1 MTPATPPST
10 PERPLSATRLA
21 QYATVRG
28 RCERYL
34 RLALFPSEGAT
45 LMHRYGVTPEALS
58 PLLAEAGSVFEHAA
72 VAQLTTEATIID
84 LRHQSTQTYIDTI
97 RSQPV
102 GRALYYQATLT
113 GRIGAVACEGIADV
127 LDVVRRAD
135 QMLDI
140 TVIDIKAS
148 RRTSVSFCLQV
159 ALYARL
165 LKEALAH
172 AAVPVASV
180 HGAILAHG
188 EAGAPAA
195 LEPFD
200 LALFEDDVERLLLT
214 PDADV
219 LHVLHRPLAIAD
231 AHLSAKCDGC
241 PYNALC
247 FIDAA
252 ERNDL
257 SVVPLLTA
265 TEKRALQRAGLTHV
279 RQLATLM
286 DYGPRAMV
294 PAPGRE
300 GDIARLRTHWP
311 LGGRLPVLV
320 QRARAALQR
329 DDPSIEAKPFLLGS
343 GFGSLPDPQRYPDLV
358 KVFLDAQHDY
368 IEDRVVSPQKSVA
381 ESPSVAGCHEGGKRA
396 Y

>member
-1 MTPATPPST
+1 MTPPTPPCT

-21 QYATVRG
+21 QYVTVRG

-34 RLALFPSEGAT
+34 RLALFPSEGAA
-45 LMHRYGVTPEALS
+45 LMHRYGVRPEALS

-72 VAQLTTEATIID
+72 MAQLAAEATVID
-84 LRHQSTQTYIDTI
+84 LRHQSAQACIDTI

-102 GRALYYQATLT
+102 GRVLYAQATLS
-113 GRIGAVACEGIADV
+113 GRLGAVDCEGIADV
-127 LDVVRRAD
+127 LDVIRRPD

-148 RRTSVSFCLQV
+148 RRNSVSFCLQI
-159 ALYARL
+159 AFYARL
-165 LKEALAH
+165 LTGALAR

-180 HGAILAHG
+180 RGAILARA
-188 EAGAPAA
+188 EAGVTTA

-200 LALFEDDVERLLLT
+200 LALFTDDVERLLAT

-219 LHVLHRPLAIAD
+219 LRVLHRPLAIAD
-231 AHLSAKCDGC
+231 YHLSAKCDGC

-252 ERNDL
+252 ERHDL

-265 TEKRALQRAGLTHV
+265 TDKRTLQRAGVTHV

-300 GDIARLRTHWP
+300 QDLARLSTRWP

-329 DDPSIEAKPFLLGS
+329 DDSSIEAKPFLLGS

-358 KVFLDAQHDY
+358 KIFLRIRNSKALLRRRA
-368 IEDRVVSPQKSVA
+368 RVL
-381 ESPSVAGCHEGGKRA
+381 
-396 Y
+396 

>member
-1 MTPATPPST
+1 MTSPTPPST
-10 PERPLSATRLA
+10 PDRPLTATRLA
-21 QYATVRG
+21 QYVTVRG

-34 RLALFPSEGAT
+34 RLALFPSEGQAQ
-45 LMHRYGVTPEALS
+45 MRRYGVTPEALS

-72 VAQLTTEATIID
+72 VAQLAAEATVID
-84 LRHQSTQTYIDTI
+84 LRHQSAQACIDTI

-113 GRIGAVACEGIADV
+113 GQLGAVACEGIADV
-127 LDVVRRAD
+127 LDVVHRAD
-135 QMLDI
+135 QTLDI

-148 RRTSVSFCLQV
+148 RRNSVSFCLQV
-159 ALYARL
+159 AFYARL
-165 LKEALAH
+165 LKEALAR

-180 HGAILAHG
+180 RGAILAHG
-188 EAGAPAA
+188 EAGATVA

-200 LALFEDDVERLLLT
+200 LALFDDDIERLLTT
-214 PDADV
+214 PDADI
-219 LHVLHRPLAIAD
+219 LRVLHRPFAIAD

-252 ERNDL
+252 ERDDL

-265 TEKRALQRAGLTHV
+265 TEKRAFQRAGLTHV

-300 GDIARLRTHWP
+300 SDLARLSTRWP
-311 LGGRLPVLV
+311 LGGRLPMLAPPARTAV
-320 QRARAALQR
+320 QR
-329 DDPSIEAKPFLLGS
+329 
-343 GFGSLPDPQRYPDLV
+343 
-358 KVFLDAQHDY
+358 DA
-368 IEDRVVSPQKSVA
+368 
-381 ESPSVAGCHEGGKRA
+381 
-396 Y
+396 